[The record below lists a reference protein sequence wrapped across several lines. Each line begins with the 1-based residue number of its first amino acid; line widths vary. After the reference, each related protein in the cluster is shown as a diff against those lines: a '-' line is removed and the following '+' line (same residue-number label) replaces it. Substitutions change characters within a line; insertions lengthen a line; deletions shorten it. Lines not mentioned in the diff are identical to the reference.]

1 MELSAY
7 AQGGWRL
14 LGDPRRFPRRSY
26 AALLRAAFR
35 SLLPG
40 HSQEGLDDPDLKD
53 IDPMVLKH
61 CHAAAAMCI
70 LEAGKQKA
78 DISAIS
84 TCLEDC
90 KLDKERI
97 EQFCTEYQKNK
108 DALEILLGSIGR
120 SPLHITDVS
129 WRLEYQIK
137 NNQLHKTYQPSYLV
151 TLNVEENSDSG
162 SHPDVSFSCT
172 MEQLQDLV
180 GKLKD
185 AAKSLERASQI
196 GGWAGNGGKKGCGSY
211 LRGRGAPRK
220 AAARR
225 IERSRLS
232 APARRRL
239 PALAGP
245 LRARLRDRYRPL
257 PLALGRPG
265 AGGRRGARPQLLA
278 GGTAVPWKK
287 RGGGRCRAGLF
298 PPRCASPGLR
308 AASCPRRRRA
318 PAVVSPLASRPLR
331 WKLPVLPV
339 CSRGRGHPGCP
350 RRPLRRRSGRGSL
363 GAAPRGR
370 VAPMPAAPPS
380 LAAACERRAARTRRR
395 GREAAARCPAGAS
408 VRGVRDVTS
417 AGGGEGGSRGQRVRG
432 QSGCGAA
439 RMERAAPGG
448 AGDAPRRVR
457 GATGSGDLFSPVPT
471 PYTGAAN
478 LVPPLAK
485 LCIALASSAG
495 GFSNE
500 SQKRGGKDR
509 KRERVAGW
517 DRKEGRKERKEGR
530 GEWGRGDADGAARE
544 LGLGTPPAVRG
555 ARSRERGAA
564 EGERSNLRPAP
575 RTESTWREAPERIR
589 NGRGSGGASGARLL
603 RAATPKPGST
613 LAAPHLAPAPSGLRH
628 PDPARATPVLPA
640 LPLPSQTGSQ
650 TPAGSSALPPPPP
663 APGPRVPPPGP
674 ARLGPA
680 RPPSP
685 PPRPALQRQPPG
697 PPSRAGPA
705 APVPGPAPRCVSPPL
720 SLPRRRPSP
729 LSGNARAAAPG
740 GAGSPLCCSPAARCP
755 AGSPLRAPLRPAASP
770 PNRPG
775 SRSLPVPRRSAGRA
789 GVRRGAARAAP
800 RHAKMHRTTRIKIT
814 ELNPHLMCVLC
825 GGYFIDATTI
835 IECLHSFCKTCIVRY
850 LETSKYCPICDVQ
863 VHKTRPLLNI
873 RSDKTLQDIVY
884 KLVPGL
890 FKNEMKRR
898 RDFYAAHP
906 SADAANG
913 SNEDRG
919 EVADEDKRIITDDE
933 IISLS
938 IEFFDQNRLERK
950 GNKEKEKSKEEV
962 NDKRYLRCPAAMTVM
977 HLRKFL
983 RSKMDIP
990 NTFQIDVMY
999 EEEPLKD
1006 YYTLMDIAYI
1016 YTWRRN
1022 GPLPLK
1028 YRVRPTCKRMK
1039 ISHQR
1044 EGLNNSGEL
1053 ESDSGSDKASS
1064 PAGGIP
1070 STSSCLPSPST
1081 PVQSPHPQFP
1091 HISST
1096 MNGTSSS
1103 PSSNH
1108 QSSFTNRARKTSI
1121 NGSSATSSG

>member
-35 SLLPG
+35 SLLLG

-61 CHAAAAMCI
+61 CHGAAAMCI

-151 TLNVEENSDSG
+151 TLNVENSDSG

-196 GGWAGNGGKKGCGSY
+196 LESSATAAAGPATEARRAVEAAYGAGAPHGKPQPAGSSGAGCRLQPDGVFPPSRGRSAPACGTAAVLSRSRWAAPAPVAAEDFSRTCWRGAQRPLGRSAAADGVVLGSSRPAAPLPGCWRRLVRGGAEQQLRFSRFPPARCGGSSRCSPSARGAGDTPGVRDTRCAAARGEEASAQPRGDASPRRRRPRRVPRPRASEEQRARGGGGA
-211 LRGRGAPRK
+211 RPWRGAPRGPRSGPCRTNNK
-220 AAARR
+220 KRNASEAARR
-225 IERSRLS
+225 SGGQRERQWAGGERTHPDRGDFALP
-232 APARRRL
+232 APEPPGRRTRREREREGARR
-239 PALAGP
+239 
-245 LRARLRDRYRPL
+245 
-257 PLALGRPG
+257 
-265 AGGRRGARPQLLA
+265 AGGRP
-278 GGTAVPWKK
+278 
-287 RGGGRCRAGLF
+287 
-298 PPRCASPGLR
+298 
-308 AASCPRRRRA
+308 
-318 PAVVSPLASRPLR
+318 
-331 WKLPVLPV
+331 
-339 CSRGRGHPGCP
+339 
-350 RRPLRRRSGRGSL
+350 
-363 GAAPRGR
+363 
-370 VAPMPAAPPS
+370 
-380 LAAACERRAARTRRR
+380 EETRRLQFVSR
-395 GREAAARCPAGAS
+395 WPLGS
-408 VRGVRDVTS
+408 HSFS
-417 AGGGEGGSRGQRVRG
+417 AE
-432 QSGCGAA
+432 
-439 RMERAAPGG
+439 
-448 AGDAPRRVR
+448 
-457 GATGSGDLFSPVPT
+457 
-471 PYTGAAN
+471 
-478 LVPPLAK
+478 
-485 LCIALASSAG
+485 
-495 GFSNE
+495 
-500 SQKRGGKDR
+500 
-509 KRERVAGW
+509 
-517 DRKEGRKERKEGR
+517 
-530 GEWGRGDADGAARE
+530 
-544 LGLGTPPAVRG
+544 
-555 ARSRERGAA
+555 
-564 EGERSNLRPAP
+564 
-575 RTESTWREAPERIR
+575 
-589 NGRGSGGASGARLL
+589 RLL
-603 RAATPKPGST
+603 TFIVFFGHSD
-613 LAAPHLAPAPSGLRH
+613 HH
-628 PDPARATPVLPA
+628 
-640 LPLPSQTGSQ
+640 
-650 TPAGSSALPPPPP
+650 PP
-663 APGPRVPPPGP
+663 APF
-674 ARLGPA
+674 
-680 RPPSP
+680 
-685 PPRPALQRQPPG
+685 
-697 PPSRAGPA
+697 
-705 APVPGPAPRCVSPPL
+705 
-720 SLPRRRPSP
+720 
-729 LSGNARAAAPG
+729 SG
-740 GAGSPLCCSPAARCP
+740 
-755 AGSPLRAPLRPAASP
+755 
-770 PNRPG
+770 
-775 SRSLPVPRRSAGRA
+775 
-789 GVRRGAARAAP
+789 AAP

>member
-1 MELSAY
+1 MATAVAALLPTLLHKHPTALAIPPLPSLASHPPPASGPAALQLHRRFSPSSFLKVSPPPENNHFGLHPGASQPPCHCGSSTSRPSRRGSGRQPLPHSPLLRQPLRLSSGLSQQPPPTITVPSRWAGLRPP
-7 AQGGWRL
+7 QWGNGGPQPLGRPQAATVGKWRL
-14 LGDPRRFPRRSY
+14 LPGDSKRHSESCRCSPKTTGSCMK
-26 AALLRAAFR
+26 AAFNVEFPFKKCSAEMFVQQRRPDYTVMFFSIQNYHAQRKRCR
-35 SLLPG
+35 SKGQRRLSVPCAGVLANECVI
-40 HSQEGLDDPDLKD
+40 SNSFVLDDPDLKD
-53 IDPMVLKH
+53 IDPTVLKH
-61 CHAAAAMCI
+61 CHAAAATCI

-108 DALEILLGSIGR
+108 EALEILLGRTVIQDHTQMLVLVAQWS
-120 SPLHITDVS
+120 
-129 WRLEYQIK
+129 
-137 NNQLHKTYQPSYLV
+137 SY
-151 TLNVEENSDSG
+151 
-162 SHPDVSFSCT
+162 
-172 MEQLQDLV
+172 
-180 GKLKD
+180 
-185 AAKSLERASQI
+185 
-196 GGWAGNGGKKGCGSY
+196 
-211 LRGRGAPRK
+211 
-220 AAARR
+220 
-225 IERSRLS
+225 
-232 APARRRL
+232 
-239 PALAGP
+239 
-245 LRARLRDRYRPL
+245 RY
-257 PLALGRPG
+257 
-265 AGGRRGARPQLLA
+265 
-278 GGTAVPWKK
+278 
-287 RGGGRCRAGLF
+287 F
-298 PPRCASPGLR
+298 
-308 AASCPRRRRA
+308 
-318 PAVVSPLASRPLR
+318 
-331 WKLPVLPV
+331 
-339 CSRGRGHPGCP
+339 
-350 RRPLRRRSGRGSL
+350 
-363 GAAPRGR
+363 
-370 VAPMPAAPPS
+370 
-380 LAAACERRAARTRRR
+380 
-395 GREAAARCPAGAS
+395 
-408 VRGVRDVTS
+408 
-417 AGGGEGGSRGQRVRG
+417 
-432 QSGCGAA
+432 
-439 RMERAAPGG
+439 
-448 AGDAPRRVR
+448 
-457 GATGSGDLFSPVPT
+457 F
-471 PYTGAAN
+471 
-478 LVPPLAK
+478 
-485 LCIALASSAG
+485 
-495 GFSNE
+495 
-500 SQKRGGKDR
+500 
-509 KRERVAGW
+509 
-517 DRKEGRKERKEGR
+517 
-530 GEWGRGDADGAARE
+530 
-544 LGLGTPPAVRG
+544 
-555 ARSRERGAA
+555 
-564 EGERSNLRPAP
+564 
-575 RTESTWREAPERIR
+575 
-589 NGRGSGGASGARLL
+589 
-603 RAATPKPGST
+603 
-613 LAAPHLAPAPSGLRH
+613 
-628 PDPARATPVLPA
+628 
-640 LPLPSQTGSQ
+640 
-650 TPAGSSALPPPPP
+650 
-663 APGPRVPPPGP
+663 
-674 ARLGPA
+674 
-680 RPPSP
+680 
-685 PPRPALQRQPPG
+685 
-697 PPSRAGPA
+697 
-705 APVPGPAPRCVSPPL
+705 
-720 SLPRRRPSP
+720 
-729 LSGNARAAAPG
+729 
-740 GAGSPLCCSPAARCP
+740 
-755 AGSPLRAPLRPAASP
+755 
-770 PNRPG
+770 
-775 SRSLPVPRRSAGRA
+775 
-789 GVRRGAARAAP
+789 
-800 RHAKMHRTTRIKIT
+800 HAKMHRTTRIKIT

-950 GNKEKEKSKEEV
+950 GSKEKEKSKEEV

>member
-1 MELSAY
+1 MELSPY

-14 LGDPRRFPRRSY
+14 LGDPRRFPRRPF

-35 SLLPG
+35 SLLDDP
-40 HSQEGLDDPDLKD
+40 QAALDDPDLKD
-53 IDPMVLKH
+53 IDPTVLKH

-70 LEAGKQKA
+70 LEAGKQNA

-151 TLNVEENSDSG
+151 TLNVENSDSG

-185 AAKSLERASQI
+185 AAKSLERATQMRLQFISR
-196 GGWAGNGGKKGCGSY
+196 WPLGSHSFSAER
-211 LRGRGAPRK
+211 LLTFIVFFGR
-220 AAARR
+220 
-225 IERSRLS
+225 S
-232 APARRRL
+232 
-239 PALAGP
+239 
-245 LRARLRDRYRPL
+245 DHH
-257 PLALGRPG
+257 
-265 AGGRRGARPQLLA
+265 Q
-278 GGTAVPWKK
+278 
-287 RGGGRCRAGLF
+287 
-298 PPRCASPGLR
+298 
-308 AASCPRRRRA
+308 
-318 PAVVSPLASRPLR
+318 
-331 WKLPVLPV
+331 
-339 CSRGRGHPGCP
+339 
-350 RRPLRRRSGRGSL
+350 
-363 GAAPRGR
+363 
-370 VAPMPAAPPS
+370 
-380 LAAACERRAARTRRR
+380 
-395 GREAAARCPAGAS
+395 
-408 VRGVRDVTS
+408 
-417 AGGGEGGSRGQRVRG
+417 
-432 QSGCGAA
+432 
-439 RMERAAPGG
+439 
-448 AGDAPRRVR
+448 
-457 GATGSGDLFSPVPT
+457 
-471 PYTGAAN
+471 
-478 LVPPLAK
+478 
-485 LCIALASSAG
+485 
-495 GFSNE
+495 
-500 SQKRGGKDR
+500 
-509 KRERVAGW
+509 
-517 DRKEGRKERKEGR
+517 
-530 GEWGRGDADGAARE
+530 
-544 LGLGTPPAVRG
+544 
-555 ARSRERGAA
+555 
-564 EGERSNLRPAP
+564 PAP
-575 RTESTWREAPERIR
+575 F
-589 NGRGSGGASGARLL
+589 SG
-603 RAATPKPGST
+603 
-613 LAAPHLAPAPSGLRH
+613 
-628 PDPARATPVLPA
+628 
-640 LPLPSQTGSQ
+640 
-650 TPAGSSALPPPPP
+650 
-663 APGPRVPPPGP
+663 
-674 ARLGPA
+674 
-680 RPPSP
+680 
-685 PPRPALQRQPPG
+685 
-697 PPSRAGPA
+697 
-705 APVPGPAPRCVSPPL
+705 
-720 SLPRRRPSP
+720 
-729 LSGNARAAAPG
+729 
-740 GAGSPLCCSPAARCP
+740 
-755 AGSPLRAPLRPAASP
+755 
-770 PNRPG
+770 
-775 SRSLPVPRRSAGRA
+775 
-789 GVRRGAARAAP
+789 AAP

>member
-1 MELSAY
+1 MELSPY

-14 LGDPRRFPRRSY
+14 LGDPRRFPRRPF

-35 SLLPG
+35 SLLDDP
-40 HSQEGLDDPDLKD
+40 QAALDDPDLKD
-53 IDPMVLKH
+53 IEPTVLKH

-151 TLNVEENSDSG
+151 TLNVESSDSG

-185 AAKSLERASQI
+185 AAKSLERATQMFIRACCAISIDELAVPKSKMLNVRSAQR
-196 GGWAGNGGKKGCGSY
+196 GKSAFFPCRGCGAFAESPAALCHLQPILHLSY
-211 LRGRGAPRK
+211 EEKPDPGAGGERGFGLILWSRGASRK
-220 AAARR
+220 AGRVR
-225 IERSRLS
+225 GMERSRVA
-232 APARRRL
+232 APPRRR
-239 PALAGP
+239 GCC
-245 LRARLRDRYRPL
+245 RRLR
-257 PLALGRPG
+257 LALGRAALRSLPPAAAEG
-265 AGGRRGARPQLLA
+265 LRGALRPHLPPRDSGPAQDARRRPVPHGGAFSSPLLSARAAGGVLPLPEASTAR
-278 GGTAVPWKK
+278 
-287 RGGGRCRAGLF
+287 
-298 PPRCASPGLR
+298 
-308 AASCPRRRRA
+308 
-318 PAVVSPLASRPLR
+318 VSPVPSLPLGAVRPA
-331 WKLPVLPV
+331 
-339 CSRGRGHPGCP
+339 RGMWGPRGT
-350 RRPLRRRSGRGSL
+350 RSRRRSGRRSARAALEGTRCLDGGGSARPRA
-363 GAAPRGR
+363 GAAGRGARGCAHAVAEARGR
-370 VAPMPAAPPS
+370 GAGARGVPARRDGACGGGSAQQVRGGSRGLRGQGGGRRVEPGSRRAAGLRRGQDGEGSAGQGGGNAREAARRSGGQRERQWAGGERTHPDRGDCCALAAPEPPGRPTRRERES
-380 LAAACERRAARTRRR
+380 EGASEKGPRAAEETRAFSRCPPCRPRSSPPHRRRAARAARAGRCRRAAGIARARR
-395 GREAAARCPAGAS
+395 G
-408 VRGVRDVTS
+408 T
-417 AGGGEGGSRGQRVRG
+417 
-432 QSGCGAA
+432 
-439 RMERAAPGG
+439 
-448 AGDAPRRVR
+448 
-457 GATGSGDLFSPVPT
+457 
-471 PYTGAAN
+471 
-478 LVPPLAK
+478 
-485 LCIALASSAG
+485 
-495 GFSNE
+495 
-500 SQKRGGKDR
+500 
-509 KRERVAGW
+509 
-517 DRKEGRKERKEGR
+517 
-530 GEWGRGDADGAARE
+530 
-544 LGLGTPPAVRG
+544 
-555 ARSRERGAA
+555 
-564 EGERSNLRPAP
+564 
-575 RTESTWREAPERIR
+575 
-589 NGRGSGGASGARLL
+589 
-603 RAATPKPGST
+603 
-613 LAAPHLAPAPSGLRH
+613 
-628 PDPARATPVLPA
+628 
-640 LPLPSQTGSQ
+640 
-650 TPAGSSALPPPPP
+650 
-663 APGPRVPPPGP
+663 
-674 ARLGPA
+674 
-680 RPPSP
+680 
-685 PPRPALQRQPPG
+685 
-697 PPSRAGPA
+697 
-705 APVPGPAPRCVSPPL
+705 
-720 SLPRRRPSP
+720 
-729 LSGNARAAAPG
+729 
-740 GAGSPLCCSPAARCP
+740 
-755 AGSPLRAPLRPAASP
+755 
-770 PNRPG
+770 
-775 SRSLPVPRRSAGRA
+775 
-789 GVRRGAARAAP
+789 ARAAP

-950 GNKEKEKSKEEV
+950 GNKEKEKSREEV